1 MKDNIIATKSED
13 FAVRIINLSEYML
26 QNNPSKNIQSLSN
39 QILRSGTS
47 IAANIAESKYAQSK
61 NDLITKLS
69 ISLKEAS
76 ETSMW
81 LRLLNRTKYIS
92 DDQYNSLHNNIDEL
106 IRMLTASIKT
116 LKTNNSNSKLLK

>member
-106 IRMLTASIKT
+106 IRILTASIKT
-116 LKTNNSNSKLLK
+116 LKTNNSNP

>member
-61 NDLITKLS
+61 SDLIAKLS

-116 LKTNNSNSKLLK
+116 LKTNNSNP

>member
-76 ETSMW
+76 ETYMW
-81 LRLLNRTKYIS
+81 LRLLNRTQYMS
-92 DDQYNSLHNNIDEL
+92 DEQYNSLHNNIDEL

-116 LKTNNSNSKLLK
+116 LKTNNSNP

>member
-13 FAVRIINLSEYML
+13 FAVRIINLREYML

-116 LKTNNSNSKLLK
+116 LKTNNSNP

>member
-61 NDLITKLS
+61 NDLLT
-69 ISLKEAS
+69 SLAS
-76 ETSMW
+76 
-81 LRLLNRTKYIS
+81 
-92 DDQYNSLHNNIDEL
+92 H
-106 IRMLTASIKT
+106 
-116 LKTNNSNSKLLK
+116 

>member
-39 QILRSGTS
+39 QIWRSGTS

-61 NDLITKLS
+61 SDLIAKLS

-92 DDQYNSLHNNIDEL
+92 DDQYNSLHNNMDEL

-116 LKTNNSNSKLLK
+116 LKTNNSNP

>member
-1 MKDNIIATKSED
+1 MKDNIIAIKSED

-26 QNNPSKNIQSLSN
+26 QEHPSKNVQSLSN

-61 NDLITKLS
+61 SDLIAKLS

-116 LKTNNSNSKLLK
+116 LKTNNSNP

>member
-1 MKDNIIATKSED
+1 MKDNIIAIKSED

-26 QNNPSKNIQSLSN
+26 QEHPSKNVQSLSN

-61 NDLITKLS
+61 SDLISKLS

-76 ETSMW
+76 ETAMW

-92 DDQYNSLHNNIDEL
+92 DNQYDSLHNDIDEL
-106 IRMLTASIKT
+106 LRMLTASIKT
-116 LKTNNSNSKLLK
+116 LKASE

>member
-1 MKDNIIATKSED
+1 
-13 FAVRIINLSEYML
+13 ML
-26 QNNPSKNIQSLSN
+26 QNNPSKNIKSLSN

-61 NDLITKLS
+61 SDLIAKLS

-116 LKTNNSNSKLLK
+116 LKTNNSNP

>member
-1 MKDNIIATKSED
+1 MKDNIIAIKSED

-26 QNNPSKNIQSLSN
+26 QEHPSKNVQSLSN

-61 NDLITKLS
+61 SDLISKLS

-76 ETSMW
+76 ETAMW

-116 LKTNNSNSKLLK
+116 LKTNNSNP

>member
-92 DDQYNSLHNNIDEL
+92 DDQYNSLHNNNDEL

-116 LKTNNSNSKLLK
+116 LKTNNSNP

>member
-76 ETSMW
+76 ETFMW

-116 LKTNNSNSKLLK
+116 LKTNNSNP

>member
-1 MKDNIIATKSED
+1 
-13 FAVRIINLSEYML
+13 ML

-116 LKTNNSNSKLLK
+116 LKTNNSNP

>member
-116 LKTNNSNSKLLK
+116 LKTNNSNP

>member
-26 QNNPSKNIQSLSN
+26 QNNPSKDIQSLSN

-116 LKTNNSNSKLLK
+116 LKTNNSNP

>member
-1 MKDNIIATKSED
+1 MKDNIIAIKSED

-116 LKTNNSNSKLLK
+116 LKTNNSNP